1 MWKHGEYN
9 GFSWCIKVF
18 QEGSRFGINNGRISK
33 LWIQRKQNKEEVANY
48 DRGWDIKPFDDDGNF
63 YSEDVKN
70 VYEYLIKT
78 YN

>member
-9 GFSWCIKVF
+9 GFSWC
-18 QEGSRFGINNGRISK
+18 
-33 LWIQRKQNKEEVANY
+33 
-48 DRGWDIKPFDDDGNF
+48 IKPFDDDGNF

-70 VYEYLIKT
+70 VYKYLITT

>member
-18 QEGSRFGINNGRISK
+18 DEGSRFGINNGKISK

-63 YSEDVKN
+63 YSKDVKN